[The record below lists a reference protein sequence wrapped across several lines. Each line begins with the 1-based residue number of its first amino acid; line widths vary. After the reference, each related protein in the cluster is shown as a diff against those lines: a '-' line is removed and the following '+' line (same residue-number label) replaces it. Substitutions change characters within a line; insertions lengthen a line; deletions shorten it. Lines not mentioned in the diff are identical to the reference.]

1 MGGVCIN
8 CTRERRKGRRGTL
21 PKGSGFPG
29 PRLTSVALTLSA
41 DSEVPEVEVPE
52 VSDAGI
58 VQVLEFLAQVFLA
71 LLLIR

>member
-1 MGGVCIN
+1 M
-8 CTRERRKGRRGTL
+8 
-21 PKGSGFPG
+21 
-29 PRLTSVALTLSA
+29 ALTLSA

>member
-41 DSEVPEVEVPE
+41 DSEVPEVSPVP
-52 VSDAGI
+52 DAGI
-58 VQVLEFLAQVFLA
+58 VQVLDFLAQVFLA